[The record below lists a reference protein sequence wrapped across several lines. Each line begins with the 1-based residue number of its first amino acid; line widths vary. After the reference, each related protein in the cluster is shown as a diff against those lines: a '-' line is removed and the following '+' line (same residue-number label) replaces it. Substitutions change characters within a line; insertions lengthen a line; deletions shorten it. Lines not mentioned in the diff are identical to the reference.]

1 MALRVA
7 PPGRVSK
14 VSLWLFAGGIGLWS
28 LIVAFKLHQ
37 LQVGRCEEMRGAA
50 RRQQE
55 RVIPADPRRG
65 MILDRMGRELA
76 VSTDVYSVYAAPEEI
91 GEKGQA
97 AAALAKALGLPVTR
111 IQKRLSSGGFVCL
124 RRRVTPDVA
133 DRVRELEIPGIHFVT
148 ESKRFYPR
156 GSLAAHVLGFVIPDE
171 PKLREGLELRYDA
184 AISGTPGALVALRDA
199 HGKHFLMKARRKPQ
213 AGHDLVT
220 SLDEVIQHVTERELS
235 TAIRA
240 TGAVA
245 GTAVVLHTPTGQVL
259 AIANYPTFS
268 PNRYGRAPAA
278 ARRNRAVMDLYE
290 PGSTSKMFTAAAA
303 LEEGLVRP
311 SEVIDCENGFIRVA
325 RVTIR
330 DHKAFGLLSF
340 ADAIAQSSNV
350 CTIKVGMR
358 LDPRTFH
365 AYLTRFG
372 LGVRTGIDLPGET
385 RGLLRHPSK
394 WTDSSQ
400 AFLSFGQEIGAT
412 SIQIATAFSTIANRG
427 VAVPPRVVTRIV
439 QSQGGRSRVPER
451 PAPTRAIS
459 GRTADLLIDLME
471 GVVTRGSGT
480 LAAVPGYRV
489 AGKTGTA
496 QKIVGGTYA
505 PDRHVSSF
513 CGFVP
518 SRRPV
523 LTIHIVLDEPRVEE
537 YHGGDTAAPV
547 FSRVAARALEYLGVP
562 PDAEMQSTDLARL
575 EAGRRRADRSAPNAV
590 APASVT
596 GSGVGGW
603 IEARGA
609 AAALRS
615 GAPPV
620 GPATGPGRRGAFSTV
635 APRPLDLSESGT
647 VPSTR
652 GSASA
657 SEAAQV
663 RVPDLS
669 GAPLR
674 DAVVALARSGLA
686 ASIRGDGFVVRQDPP
701 PGSTVAPGAE
711 VTLTL
716 GRLVEVARGGRKGEA
731 GARDGRQGSA
741 HGSRRG
747 GRSAHDGR

>member
-1 MALRVA
+1 MTALRVA

-14 VSLWLFAGGIGLWS
+14 VSLWLFAGGIGIWS
-28 LIVAFKLHQ
+28 LVVAFKLHQ
-37 LQVGRCEEMRGAA
+37 LQVGRCDEMRSAA

-91 GEKGQA
+91 GEKRQA
-97 AAALAKALGLPVTR
+97 ASALAGALGLPVEGIR
-111 IQKRLSSGGFVCL
+111 KRLSGGGFVCL
-124 RRRVTPDVA
+124 QRRVTPDVA
-133 DRVRELEIPGIHFVT
+133 DRVRKLKIPGIHFVT

-199 HGKHFLMKARRKPQ
+199 HGKHFLMKARRKPR

-220 SLDEVIQHVTERELS
+220 SLDEVIQHITERELAA
-235 TAIRA
+235 AIRE
-240 TGAVA
+240 TGAA
-245 GTAVVLHTPTGQVL
+245 SGTAVVLHTPTGEVL
-259 AIANYPTFS
+259 ALANYPTFS

-290 PGSTSKMFTAAAA
+290 PGSTTKMFTAAAA

-325 RVTIR
+325 RVVIK
-330 DHKAFGLLSF
+330 DHKPFGLLSF
-340 ADAIAQSSNV
+340 ADAIAHSSNV
-350 CTIKVGMR
+350 CAIKVGMR

-372 LGVRTGIDLPGET
+372 LGARTGIDLPGET

-400 AFLSFGQEIGAT
+400 AFLSFGQEVGAT
-412 SIQIATAFSTIANRG
+412 SIQIASAFSAIGNRG

-439 QSQGGRSRVPER
+439 QGKGGRSRVPER
-451 PAPTRAIS
+451 AAPKRVIS
-459 GRTADLLIDLME
+459 ERTADLLIDLME

-480 LAAVPGYRV
+480 KAAVPGYRV

-496 QKIVGGTYA
+496 QKIVDGTYA
-505 PDRHVSSF
+505 PDRHVASF

-523 LTIHIVLDEPRVEE
+523 LTIHVVLDEPRVEE
-537 YHGGDTAAPV
+537 YHGGDVAAPV
-547 FSRVAARALEYLGVP
+547 FSRVAAQALEYLGVP
-562 PDAEMQSTDLARL
+562 PDVERHPAGLARSG
-575 EAGRRRADRSAPNAV
+575 AGRPRAVRPAPGAV
-590 APASVT
+590 APASVS
-596 GSGVGGW
+596 GSGERDW
-603 IEARGA
+603 IEARGGA
-609 AAALRS
+609 AAGARGV
-615 GAPPV
+615 GAPS
-620 GPATGPGRRGAFSTV
+620 AV
-635 APRPLDLSESGT
+635 APRPLDLGASGKIPSARGT
-647 VPSTR
+647 V
-652 GSASA
+652 SAGEPA
-657 SEAAQV
+657 L
-663 RVPDLS
+663 RLVPDLN

-674 DAVVALARSGLA
+674 DAVVALARSGLV
-686 ASIRGDGFVVRQDPP
+686 ASARGDGFVVGQDPP
-701 PGSTVAPGAE
+701 PGGTVAPGAE

-716 GRLVEVARGGRKGEA
+716 GRLVEVAGGGREGES
-731 GARDGRQGSA
+731 GARERRQWSA